1 MTKQEIR
8 ALHKELLDL
17 ILKKTN
23 IPKKVVIE
31 EALAYFVSSNLDLL
45 TPEEREKF
53 KAIILTPRKATAAS
67 LQTNTAKKKNR

>member
-1 MTKQEIR
+1 MTKQETQ

-23 IPKKVVIE
+23 IPKKVVID

-45 TPEEREKF
+45 TPAERKKF
-53 KAIILTPRKATAAS
+53 KGIIYGES
-67 LQTNTAKKKNR
+67 